1 MKQPQVR
8 IPAAQ
13 RRVRRSRGNMRLMGT
28 RGHVSESTTCR
39 RWSAGRACLTIC
51 VSLSALLL
59 GPAVS
64 ADSAGSGAA
73 AGTDPASGQL
83 PNSPLLP
90 VLDYSRKT
98 DHELTRIGARW
109 DELGK
114 AEKTALLKEVKLR
127 MAQRKDADGVLVI
140 RTQRRY
146 GSVYGGGRYLKIET
160 RVIRVRPSEP
170 ASGSGFGVGYERRS
184 AEAAPEDQ
192 QQAPDAATQP
202 VDAPV
207 VRVAD
212 PSR

>member
-1 MKQPQVR
+1 M
-8 IPAAQ
+8 I
-13 RRVRRSRGNMRLMGT
+13 GT
-28 RGHVSESTTCR
+28 RRQVSGSTTGR
-39 RWSAGRACLTIC
+39 QWSVGRVCLPVW
-51 VSLSALLL
+51 VSLFSLLL
-59 GPAVS
+59 ASGLHAEPAVS
-64 ADSAGSGAA
+64 GTAA
-73 AGTDPASGQL
+73 TDKQQFAQL

-146 GSVYGGGRYLKIET
+146 GSVYGGRRYMKIET
-160 RVIRVRPSEP
+160 RVIRVRPGDP
-170 ASGSGFGVGYERRS
+170 AAARGFGVGYERRS
-184 AEAAPEDQ
+184 AEAEPQ
-192 QQAPDAATQP
+192 VSKKPAPDAAAPT

-207 VRVAD
+207 LRVTD
-212 PSR
+212 TPR